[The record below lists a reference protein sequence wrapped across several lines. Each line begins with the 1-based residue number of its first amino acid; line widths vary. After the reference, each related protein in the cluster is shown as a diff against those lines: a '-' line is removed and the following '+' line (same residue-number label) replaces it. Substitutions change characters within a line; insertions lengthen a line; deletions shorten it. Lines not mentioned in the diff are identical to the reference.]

1 MEKRMSTQT
10 ETPNRFRINWHA
22 DGARYTVSIPNYD
35 GGEVVSADVVDQLL
49 VTIDEIDR
57 QLSGIQYYSECD
69 TSQDEAADIRSKLRI
84 AVAKA
89 RASLCERVSE

>member
-57 QLSGIQYYSECD
+57 QLSGIQHYSTCK
-69 TSQDEAADIRSKLRI
+69 TARDEAALIRNSI
-84 AVAKA
+84 